1 MGDLKGSSEYPLKR
15 IWIFKG
21 LSVRPSIGY
30 PLIHILTT
38 VHTKFSVQCR
48 NSFIPS
54 PRSSVNGLPKANYAF
69 VIGDKP
75 TWE

>member
-30 PLIHILTT
+30 PMIQGHCPI
-38 VHTKFSVQCR
+38 FS
-48 NSFIPS
+48 FA
-54 PRSSVNGLPKANYAF
+54 LPEENRLL
-69 VIGDKP
+69 
-75 TWE
+75 